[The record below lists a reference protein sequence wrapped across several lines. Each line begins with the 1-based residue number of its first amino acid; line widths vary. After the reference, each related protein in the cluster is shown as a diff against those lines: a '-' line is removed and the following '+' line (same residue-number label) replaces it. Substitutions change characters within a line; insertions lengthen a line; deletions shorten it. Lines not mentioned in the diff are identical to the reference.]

1 MRLLFPIA
9 IVLLALVLIGFGV
22 TNLGTY
28 VTVTIWATEYPNVHI
43 FYVVSIAV
51 LVGAL
56 FSGIIAVV
64 EGAKIRLDNRRLR
77 RELHKQETEINY
89 LRTQPPASSKL
100 EPDEV
105 QKPKPPAPA
114 TGERKRARKHVPS
127 APVYGT
133 NDEED
138 YPPSS
143 DDDIYSGGRAV

>member
-89 LRTQPPASSKL
+89 LRTQPPASSPS

-105 QKPKPPAPA
+105 QNSKAAIPPPA
-114 TGERKRARKHVPS
+114 EKRPARKHVPS

-133 NDEED
+133 NEED

>member
-89 LRTQPPASSKL
+89 LRTQPPASSKP

-105 QKPKPPAPA
+105 QDAKPPPP
-114 TGERKRARKHVPS
+114 EKKPSRKHVPS

-133 NDEED
+133 SEEK

-143 DDDIYSGGRAV
+143 DDEPYSGGRAV

>member
-9 IVLLALVLIGFGV
+9 IVLLALVLLGFGV

-89 LRTQPPASSKL
+89 LRTQPPASGKP
-100 EPDEV
+100 EPDEE
-105 QKPKPPAPA
+105 QGAKPPPPPPA
-114 TGERKRARKHVPS
+114 KKQPSRRHVPS

-133 NDEED
+133 NEEE

-143 DDDIYSGGRAV
+143 DDEPYSGGRAV

>member
-51 LVGAL
+51 LIGAL

-77 RELHKQETEINY
+77 KELHKQETEINY
-89 LRTQPPASSKL
+89 LRTQPPVSSKP

-105 QKPKPPAPA
+105 QGAKPAAPPAPE
-114 TGERKRARKHVPS
+114 ERPSRRHVPS

-133 NDEED
+133 NEED